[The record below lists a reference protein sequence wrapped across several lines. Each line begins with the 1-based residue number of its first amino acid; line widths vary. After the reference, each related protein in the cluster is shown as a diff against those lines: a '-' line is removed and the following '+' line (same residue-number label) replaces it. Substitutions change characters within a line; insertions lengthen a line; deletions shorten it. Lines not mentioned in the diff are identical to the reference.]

1 MIVKSP
7 LTKNSNTICEKN
19 ILCRGIIDNYSKTF
33 NIDVSR
39 FFQGMESIQIYRC
52 LETGYRFFYPLN
64 IDGDGKFYEHLQQFD
79 WYYMPWK
86 WEHEQ
91 TFHLIKP
98 NEIVLE
104 VGCAKGDF
112 IEKLTKSGINCVGLE
127 LNQDAVKEGEQRK
140 IKIFNETVQ
149 EHAKSNHEKYDVVCS
164 FQVMEHIASIKDV
177 LQASIDSL
185 KKGGK
190 LIISVPNNDS
200 FLGYDTGNYL
210 NMPPHHM
217 GLWNEQS
224 LKSLTS
230 LFNIKL
236 KEIYFEPLQTYHKSY
251 FENVMISHYLE
262 KFNLNAPIYRKI
274 AKWILPKTISFFPK
288 RIKAFTIQTVY
299 EKLN

>member
-7 LTKNSNTICEKN
+7 LTGKSSTVFENN
-19 ILCRGIIDNYSKTF
+19 ILCSNIIENYNKTF
-33 NIDVSR
+33 NIDVTR
-39 FFQGMESIQIYRC
+39 FFQGLESIQVYKC
-52 LETGYRFFYPLN
+52 LETGYRFFYPFN

-91 TFHLIKP
+91 AFNLIKP
-98 NEIVLE
+98 TNQVLE
-104 VGCAKGDF
+104 IGCAKGCF
-112 IEKLTKSGINCVGLE
+112 IEKLSKSGIDCIGLE
-127 LNQDAVKEGEQRK
+127 LNEDAVEEGKRK
-140 IKIFNETVQ
+140 GMKILNETVQ
-149 EHAKSNHEKYDVVCS
+149 EHAKGNPEKYDVICS
-164 FQVMEHIASIKDV
+164 FQVIEHIASIKEV
-177 LQASIDSL
+177 IQASIDSL
-185 KKGGK
+185 KIGGK
-190 LIISVPNNDS
+190 LVISVPNNDS

-236 KEIYFEPLQTYHKSY
+236 KEIYLEPLQTYHKSY
-251 FENVMISHYLE
+251 FENVLISHYLE
-262 KFNLNAPIYRKI
+262 KFKLSAPIYKRI
-274 AKWILPKTISFFPK
+274 AKWILPKTISFFPR
-288 RIKAFTIQTVY
+288 RIKAFTIQAVY